1 MGSGNNNII
10 EQKPLYLQVAERLRE
25 LIYKRELSPGDW
37 IDEINLS
44 QELAIS
50 RTPLREALKVLQQEG
65 LVELIPRRGCRVK
78 ELDEQEL
85 LELFPVMATLE
96 GLCTNLATQKLS
108 PADMKQLEKIHE
120 RLEKYAEGENV
131 DRYYEANREFHS
143 AIQNLSGNRWLSRI
157 SSELRNVLLLAR
169 HRQLTVPGRL
179 QESLKEQRVIMQ
191 ALKDNN
197 PDAAQQAMLQH
208 ICKQENILRQE
219 LEENP
224 SSGMEANA

>member
-1 MGSGNNNII
+1 MGTANSNII

-25 LIYKRELSPGDW
+25 LIYKRELTPGDW
-37 IDEINLS
+37 IDEISLS

-96 GLCTNLATQKLS
+96 GLCTNLAAQKLS
-108 PADMKQLEKIHE
+108 AADMKQLEKIHD
-120 RLEKYAEGENV
+120 RLEKYAASGNV

-143 AIQNLSGNRWLSRI
+143 AIQNLSGNRWLNRI

-179 QESLKEQRVIMQ
+179 NESLDEHRVIMQ
-191 ALKDNN
+191 ALRDNN
-197 PDAAQQAMLQH
+197 PDAAQQAMLEH
-208 ICKQENILRQE
+208 ICKQENILRRE
-219 LEENP
+219 LEEN
-224 SSGMEANA
+224 SSGAEVSA